1 MFYDVGLLLIFLS
14 ICMNFYNLGAFRN
27 AIYYAPSEAVTD
39 VALPTGEENADV
51 TLVVKEALKNA
62 EQNPKTREE
71 LEEKIKQLSP
81 EKQNDI
87 NDIISTT
94 NFSLT
99 TDDVAIIALLTAFLA
114 VINGPGGAI
123 TFGAFL
129 TIAAGLD
136 SKYSET
142 AQDLLKKIPS
152 PNPQDADATAL
163 EKTKENQTAVG

>member
-1 MFYDVGLLLIFLS
+1 MKIYD
-14 ICMNFYNLGAFRN
+14 LGAFCNTR
-27 AIYYAPSEAVTD
+27 AYTPGQEVT
-39 VALPTGEENADV
+39 LPVGEEVKEA
-51 TLVVKEALKNA
+51 VKEALKEA
-62 EQNPKTREE
+62 EKNPNTPQKIQEGIQKLKDEE
-71 LEEKIKQLSP
+71 R
-81 EKQNDI
+81 N
-87 NDIISTT
+87 NIISTT
-94 NFSLT
+94 NFNLT

-152 PNPQDADATAL
+152 PNPQGADATAL